1 MRELYTSDEKDYDTS
16 LPVVVRKA
24 CRAIIIKDGLVATV
38 HSSKHGYYKF
48 PGGGMETGESMEET
62 LIRETLE
69 ETGLRIIPESIREFG
84 YTEEVRKDKYD
95 KAIFDHYSYYFLAD
109 VYDDVVGQKLDRYER
124 DEGYKL
130 RWVSAHTAIE
140 ANSKMSKKTVPSHSI
155 RDNKIF
161 ALVKNLSSTCKYS
174 KKCGA
179 CKYQGVAYEEQ
190 LKKKQDIIDGLMKK
204 FCKPEPIIGMKIPY
218 NYRNKVHAVF
228 DKSKNGDI
236 ISGIYARGTHDVV
249 PIDYCQIEDYRADLI
264 MATVRRLAKEFK
276 IKTFNEDTGY
286 GFLRHVLV
294 RTGNKTGEVMVVLV
308 VASPIFPSKN
318 NFVSEL
324 RKEHP
329 YITTVVVNVNAK
341 KTSLVLGEK
350 ESTAYGMGYIYDVLC
365 DKKFKIS
372 PRSFYQ
378 INPLQT
384 EVLYTKAIEMA
395 GFTGN
400 EKVIDAY
407 CGIGT
412 IGIIM
417 SPYVRSVVGVELNKD
432 AVKDAIVNAKINKV
446 DNVRFVNED
455 AGKFMMK
462 LAAKGE
468 KVDVVV
474 MDPPRSGS
482 DERFLSSVCRLSPKK
497 IVYISCGPETMVRDV
512 KNLMNK
518 GYKVVK
524 AQPVDMF
531 PHTSHIECITLLQKD
546 GE

>member
-1 MRELYTSDEKDYDTS
+1 MRELYTNDEKDYDTS

-24 CRAIIIKDGLVATV
+24 CRAIIMKDGLVATV

-48 PGGGMETGESMEET
+48 PGGGMEPGESLEDT

-84 YTEEVRKDKYD
+84 YTEELRKDKYD
-95 KAIFDHYSYYFLAD
+95 KAIFDHFSYYFFAD
-109 VYDDVVGQKLDRYER
+109 VQEDVESQKLDRYER

-130 RWVSAHTAIE
+130 RWVTVEEAIE
-140 ANSKMSKKTVPSHSI
+140 ANSRMTKKNVPSHSI

-161 ALVKNLSSTCKYS
+161 ALVKNLSTTCKYS

-179 CKYQGVAYEEQ
+179 CKYQGIEYAEQ
-190 LKKKQDIIDGLMKK
+190 LEKKQEIINGLMKK
-204 FCKPEPIIGMKIPY
+204 YCKPETIIGMNIPY

-236 ISGIYARGTHDVV
+236 VSGIYARGTHDVV
-249 PIDYCQIEDYRADLI
+249 PIDYCQIEDYRADMI
-264 MATVRRLAKEFK
+264 MATIRKLVKDFK

-286 GFLRHVLV
+286 GFLRHVLI
-294 RTGNKTGEVMVVLV
+294 RTGNRTGEVMVVLV
-308 VASPIFPSKN
+308 VSSPIFPSKN

-329 YITTVVVNVNAK
+329 YITTVVINVNAK
-341 KTSLVLGEK
+341 KTSIVLGEK
-350 ESTAYGMGYIYDVLC
+350 ESTAYGMGYIYDILC
-365 DKKFKIS
+365 DCKFKIS

-378 INPLQT
+378 INPIQT
-384 EVLYTKAIEMA
+384 EILYSKAIEMA
-395 GFTGN
+395 GFEGY
-400 EKVIDAY
+400 ERVIDAY

-412 IGIIM
+412 IGIIVAQH
-417 SPYVRSVVGVELNKD
+417 VRSVIGVELNKD
-432 AVKDAIVNAKINKV
+432 AVKDAVVNAKINRT
-446 DNVRFVNED
+446 DNIRFVNED

-462 LAAKGE
+462 LASRGE
-468 KVDVVV
+468 KVDVVI

-482 DERFLSSVCRLSPKK
+482 DERFLASLSKLSPKK
-497 IVYISCGPETMVRDV
+497 VVYISCGPETMVRDI
-512 KNLMNK
+512 KNLMHK

-531 PHTSHIECITLLQKD
+531 PHTSHIECITLLEKL
-546 GE
+546 

>member
-1 MRELYTSDEKDYDTS
+1 MRELYVNDEKDYDTN

-24 CRAIIIKDGLVATV
+24 CRAIIMKDGLIATV
-38 HSSKHGYYKF
+38 YSSKHGYYKF
-48 PGGGMETGESMEET
+48 PGGGMETGESMKET

-69 ETGLRIIPESIREFG
+69 ETGLRIIPESVREFG
-84 YTEEVRKDKYD
+84 YTEEIRRDKYD

-109 VYDDVVGQKLDRYER
+109 VEESVDDQKLDKYER
-124 DEGYKL
+124 EEGYRLK
-130 RWVSAHTAIE
+130 WVTVEKAIE

-179 CKYQGVAYEEQ
+179 CKYQGIEYSKQLESKQEIIDNL
-190 LKKKQDIIDGLMKK
+190 LKKY
-204 FCKPEPIIGMKIPY
+204 CKPEPIIGMNIPY

-228 DKSKNGDI
+228 GKGKNSEV
-236 ISGIYARGTHDVV
+236 ISGIYARGTHEIV
-249 PIDYCQIEDYRADLI
+249 PIDYCQIEDYRADMI
-264 MATVRRLAKEFK
+264 MTSVRRLAKEFK
-276 IKTFNEDTGY
+276 IKTYDEDTGY

-294 RTGNKTGEVMVVLV
+294 RTGNRTGEVMVVLV
-308 VASPIFPSKN
+308 VSSPIFPSKN
-318 NFVSEL
+318 NFVAEL

-341 KTSLVLGEK
+341 KTTMVLGDK
-350 ESTAYGMGYIYDVLC
+350 ESTAYGMGYIYDILC
-365 DKKFKIS
+365 GCKFKIS

-384 EVLYTKAIEMA
+384 EKLYSKAIEMA
-395 GFTGN
+395 QFEGG
-400 EKVIDAY
+400 ERIVDAY

-417 SPYVRSVVGVELNKD
+417 SKHVKSVIGVELNKD
-432 AVKDAIVNAKINKV
+432 AVKDAIVNAKINKTE
-446 DNVRFVNED
+446 NVRFVNDD
-455 AGKFMMK
+455 AGRFMMK
-462 LAAKGE
+462 LASKGE

-482 DERFLSSVCRLSPKK
+482 DEKFLSSICRLGPKK
-497 IVYISCGPETMVRDV
+497 VVYISCGPETMVRDIKYLV
-512 KNLMNK
+512 NK

-531 PHTSHIECITLLQKD
+531 PHTSHIECITLLEKQ
-546 GE
+546 